1 MLDRAVVRLIS
12 SGTLVEEAFL
22 TPRQSNF
29 LCSLSSSPNNTHYGF
44 SVIDISTGVVAIHN
58 VEESHLSSLLARYDP
73 HEMLI
78 SSHLQ
83 DHLPPSVRNFI
94 RANNPGILDAPDS
107 PSDSPSCM
115 LSIVDDS
122 CWDDSGLASLIL
134 QHSELSILQQPLSRG
149 SFSSMEKQSLSA
161 LLAYVGTMQMGRY
174 PRLFF
179 TETEIGATLE
189 LDKNT
194 RDSLNLTRGYHNSAL
209 GSVLHVPSPHPAH
222 AVDARP
228 HGHRDGQPLSP
239 QPPVL
244 AAHQPRGHQRPA
256 GRARVASV

>member
-44 SVIDISTGVVAIHN
+44 SVIDISTGEVAVHN

-78 SSHLQ
+78 SSHLH

-107 PSDSPSCM
+107 PSCM
-115 LSIVDDS
+115 LSVVDDS
-122 CWDDSGLASLIL
+122 YWDDSSLASLIL

-179 TETEIGATLE
+179 TETEISATLE

-194 RDSLNLTRGYHNSAL
+194 RDSLNLTRGYHNSTL
-209 GSVLHVPSPHPAH
+209 GSVLHVPSPRPAH
-222 AVDARP
+222 VVDARP
-228 HGHRDGQPLSP
+228 HNHRDGQPLSP
-239 QPPVL
+239 QSPVL

-256 GRARVASV
+256 GRARMASA

>member
-44 SVIDISTGVVAIHN
+44 SVIDISTGEVAVHN

-78 SSHLQ
+78 SSHLH

-107 PSDSPSCM
+107 PSCM
-115 LSIVDDS
+115 LSVVDDS
-122 CWDDSGLASLIL
+122 YWDDSSLASLIL
-134 QHSELSILQQPLSRG
+134 QHSELSILQQPLSCG

-179 TETEIGATLE
+179 TETEISATLE

-194 RDSLNLTRGYHNSAL
+194 RDSLNLTRGYHNSTL
-209 GSVLHVPSPHPAH
+209 GSVLHVPSTRPAH

-228 HGHRDGQPLSP
+228 YSHRDGQPLSP
-239 QPPVL
+239 QSPVL
-244 AAHQPRGHQRPA
+244 AAHQPRGHQRPT
-256 GRARVASV
+256 GRARMVSA

>member
-1 MLDRAVVRLIS
+1 MLDREVVRLIS

-29 LCSLSSSPNNTHYGF
+29 LCSLSSSSNNTHYGF
-44 SVIDISTGVVAIHN
+44 SVIDISTGEVAVHN

-83 DHLPPSVRNFI
+83 SNLPSSIRNFI

-107 PSDSPSCM
+107 SSESPNCM
-115 LSIVDDS
+115 ISIVDDS
-122 CWDDSGLASLIL
+122 YWDDSSLSSLIL
-134 QHSELSILQQPLSRG
+134 QRQELSILQQPLSSG
-149 SFSSMEKQSLSA
+149 SFSSMEKQSLNA
-161 LLAYVGTMQMGRY
+161 LLTYIGTMQMGRY

-179 TETEIGATLE
+179 TETEIGSTLE

-194 RDSLNLTRGYHNSAL
+194 RDSLNLTRGYHNTTI
-209 GSVLHVPSPHPAH
+209 GSVLHVESTRSPHSIDP
-222 AVDARP
+222 RP
-228 HGHRDGQPLSP
+228 HGHRDGQSLPP
-239 QPPVL
+239 QSFVL
-244 AAHQPRGHQRPA
+244 TSHQP
-256 GRARVASV
+256 

>member
-44 SVIDISTGVVAIHN
+44 SVIDISTGEVAVHN

-107 PSDSPSCM
+107 PSCM
-115 LSIVDDS
+115 LSVVDDS
-122 CWDDSGLASLIL
+122 YWDDSSLASLIL
-134 QHSELSILQQPLSRG
+134 QHSELSILQQPLSCG

-179 TETEIGATLE
+179 TETDIGATLE

-194 RDSLNLTRGYHNSAL
+194 RDSLNLTRGYHNSTL
-209 GSVLHVPSPHPAH
+209 GSVLHVPSPRPAH
-222 AVDARP
+222 VVDARP
-228 HGHRDGQPLSP
+228 HNHRDGQPLSP
-239 QPPVL
+239 QSPVL
-244 AAHQPRGHQRPA
+244 AAHQPRGHQRPT
-256 GRARVASV
+256 GRARMVSA

>member
-1 MLDRAVVRLIS
+1 M
-12 SGTLVEEAFL
+12 EEAFL

-44 SVIDISTGVVAIHN
+44 SVIDISTGEVAVHN

-107 PSDSPSCM
+107 PSCM
-115 LSIVDDS
+115 LSVVDDS
-122 CWDDSGLASLIL
+122 YWDDSSLASLIL

-179 TETEIGATLE
+179 TETEISATLE

-194 RDSLNLTRGYHNSAL
+194 RDSLNLTRGYHNSTL
-209 GSVLHVPSPHPAH
+209 GSVLHVPSPRPAH

-228 HGHRDGQPLSP
+228 YSHRDGQPLSP
-239 QPPVL
+239 QSPVL
-244 AAHQPRGHQRPA
+244 AAHQPRGHQRPT
-256 GRARVASV
+256 GRARMVSA